1 MRSRIAAAI
10 IFACVSTGVFAQSS
24 SSVKPTARPSTPTK
38 QWTAPRTEWGTPDFQ
53 GGTWNLATMT
63 PLERPSNVQ
72 TPVLTE
78 AEAVAFERQFAARQ
92 RATTNNGYD
101 WWDGGAAHLDHG
113 RTSLIVDPPDG
124 HLPPLTPEAQ
134 RRLANRP
141 VASADGPED
150 FPLNSRCIW
159 FQNAGPPMIPSPY
172 NNNLQFIQTRDFVVI
187 STENIHDARIVPMD
201 GRPHGTVRR
210 WAGDSR
216 GRWEK
221 DTLVVDTVN
230 FSAKTSLRG
239 SDENLHLVER
249 FTLIDA
255 DTIEYRFT
263 AEDQTVWTRPWTAVL
278 AFRRTEE
285 LMYEFACHEGNVRT
299 IEGMLKVARFL
310 EKR

>member
-1 MRSRIAAAI
+1 MKSRIAAVAM
-10 IFACVSTGVFAQSS
+10 FACAGSVVWAQSS
-24 SSVKPTARPSTPTK
+24 SSVKPTARPSPTR
-38 QWTAPRTEWGTPDFQ
+38 QWTMPRTEWGVPNFQ

-63 PLERPSNVQ
+63 QLERPAGVEKA
-72 TPVLTE
+72 VFTE
-78 AEAVAFERQFAARQ
+78 AEAAVFERQFAERQ
-92 RATTNNGYD
+92 TATTNNGYD
-101 WWDGGAAHLDHG
+101 WWDGGAAHLDRR

-124 HLPPLTPEAQ
+124 HLPALTPEAQ

-141 VASADGPED
+141 AAVADGPED

-159 FQNAGPPMIPSPY
+159 WQNAGPPMIPSPY
-172 NNNLQFIQTRDFVVI
+172 NNNLQFIQTRDFIVI

-201 GRPHGTVRR
+201 GRPHGTIRR

-216 GRWEK
+216 GRWEQN
-221 DTLVVDTVN
+221 TLVIDTVN

-249 FTLIDA
+249 FTLVDA

-263 AEDQTVWTRPWTAVL
+263 AEDRSVWTRPWTAVL
-278 AFRRTEE
+278 AFRRTDE
-285 LMYEFACHEGNVRT
+285 LMYEFACHEGNVLT

-310 EKR
+310 ERP